1 MDSNAMQQ
9 ESLPAMSRP
18 STIGLALGLLWVGLV
33 IGPLKLVLNWAYLV
47 SRSGVAF
54 NVLVVGVASAFY
66 CFLVW
71 KIGEGKN
78 WARIA
83 FLALFV
89 LGVAPYI
96 FILRSEFARSPLLG
110 TMSILQAVIQGSAL
124 FLLFTSPG
132 NEWFR
137 QRKN

>member
-1 MDSNAMQQ
+1 
-9 ESLPAMSRP
+9 MSRP
-18 STIGLALGLLWVGLV
+18 STIGVALGLLWVGLA
-33 IGPLKLVLNWAYLV
+33 IGPIKLLFNWAYLV
-47 SRSGVAF
+47 SRSGVAV
-54 NVLVVGVASAFY
+54 NVFIVGVGLAFY
-66 CFLVW
+66 CFFIW

-83 FLALFV
+83 FLVLFV

-110 TMSILQAVIQGSAL
+110 TMSIVQAGIQAAAL
-124 FLLFTSPG
+124 YLLFTSPG
-132 NEWFR
+132 SEWFR